1 MTMMVTTV
9 LANQL
14 FKQPTSA
21 VHDSPVTLL
30 SMSNP
35 TYSRI

>member
-9 LANQL
+9 LAKQL
-14 FKQPTSA
+14 LQQSMPA